1 MLLSECDGCD
11 GIQVVIGAW
20 GNQKSALRDKFHGT
34 TLVTKDHIPLSEAEF
49 RSFWINAVT
58 KEDGSLEV
66 SKEYYKYK
74 R

>member
-1 MLLSECDGCD
+1 M
-11 GIQVVIGAW
+11 
-20 GNQKSALRDKFHGT
+20 LRDKFRGT
-34 TLVTKDHIPLSEAEF
+34 TLVTKDHIPLSESEF

-58 KEDGSLEV
+58 KENGSLEV